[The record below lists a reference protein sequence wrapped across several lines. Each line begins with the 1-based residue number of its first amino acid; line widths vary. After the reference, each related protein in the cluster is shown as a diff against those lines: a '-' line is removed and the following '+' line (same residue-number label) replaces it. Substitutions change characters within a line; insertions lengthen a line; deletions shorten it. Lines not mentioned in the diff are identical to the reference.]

1 MNTNKTIPPN
11 GKSLKQKLIIRN
23 MFVMLMVFI
32 AVLVFYALQNY
43 GAYKRQIDT
52 TTTRFRRDLDVTSR
66 LLISDKQ
73 KALRTY
79 AEDNSWTTLREILI
93 ENVRGRFESED
104 GESLLTEQQSLIM
117 AAYFRNDR
125 QTVAWVTPETPDGV
139 PTGLP
144 LEKLKDIEET
154 TSWALSVTGITQ
166 REVLLGDNHH
176 VIQVATPIYA
186 SSSSLGVDIDENVE
200 PLTDPGV
207 DAHVGSLVYGFSTAQ
222 MERDLAEAKATYQ
235 NDLLFNLSILLL
247 VSLIALV
254 IGFLATRRQA
264 ATITSPLA
272 QLTEAADTIAS
283 GDYNVRV
290 DLNSGD
296 EIEILA
302 SSFNKMTAD
311 LKRSYDALADLN
323 KTLEEKVQ
331 QRTKELVASERKFRT
346 LFEESADAILLGDE
360 NELFDCNPAM
370 LRLLGC
376 DDKNVLLAMSPDDLS
391 PRFQPEGG
399 SSAEL
404 IRDKYKKVLE
414 DGSQLFEWTCKRL
427 DNSEFPSEIV
437 VTGFELD
444 DRPVLHKVYRD
455 ITERKKTEE
464 MLRKAQQ
471 RLLET
476 AHSSGMAEIATG
488 VLHNIGN
495 ILNSVNISTEEM
507 GLTLKNSKVV
517 GFLKANEMIRNHQG
531 DLGAFF
537 TAHPKGKLIPGYYLS
552 LGEAISEE
560 QKTLTD
566 EVTAL
571 TTKINM
577 MRDVISTQQNYA
589 KAGLYT
595 ENVSVI
601 DLIEDSL
608 KLNLA
613 SLQKKGV
620 KVVKNYTSDPKG
632 SVAKV
637 KLVHVLTNLIKNAKE
652 AMQDNDS
659 KNKEQILEIIMRK
672 VENNEVVVAIK
683 DNGIGISDEHK
694 DKIFNHGFTTKPTG
708 HGFGLHTCANFM
720 TEMGGT
726 LDVSSEGLGLGAEF
740 EIRFPLDERGPEFQS
755 PPPKAA
761 LPRQN

>member
-1 MNTNKTIPPN
+1 MNAVKTIPPN
-11 GKSLKQKLIIRN
+11 GKSLKQKMIVRN
-23 MFVMLMVFI
+23 MIVMLLVFI
-32 AVLVFYALQNY
+32 AVLIFYALQNY
-43 GAYKRQIDT
+43 GAYNRQIEKT
-52 TTTRFRRDLDVTSR
+52 TTSFRRNLDSTSR

-93 ENVRGRFESED
+93 ENVRGRFENEN
-104 GESLLTEQQSLIM
+104 GEAVVADQQSLIM

-144 LEKLKDIEET
+144 PGKLQQIEET
-154 TSWALSVTGITQ
+154 TDWALSLKGITQ
-166 REVLLGDNHH
+166 REVQLGDHL
-176 VIQVATPIYA
+176 VIQYATPIYA
-186 SSSSLGVDIDENVE
+186 SSSALGVDIDDSQEIV
-200 PLTDPGV
+200 DPSV

-222 MERDLAEAKATYQ
+222 MERDLAEAKSEYQ
-235 NDLLFNLSILLL
+235 ADLLRNLMFLLL
-247 VSLIALV
+247 VSILALIG
-254 IGFLATRRQA
+254 GFYATRRQA

-272 QLTEAADTIAS
+272 QLTGAADSIAS

-296 EIEILA
+296 EIEVLA
-302 SSFNKMTAD
+302 SSFNKMTTD
-311 LKRSYDALADLN
+311 LKRSYDELAELN

-331 QRTKELVASERKFRT
+331 QRTKELVASERKFRI

-370 LRLLGC
+370 LRLMGC
-376 DDKNVLLAMSPDDLS
+376 EDKNVLLAMSPDDLS
-391 PRFQPEGG
+391 PKQQPEGAL
-399 SSAEL
+399 SAEL
-404 IRDKYKKVLE
+404 IRDKYKMVLE
-414 DGSQLFEWTCKRL
+414 EGSQLFEWTCKRL

-507 GLTLKNSKVV
+507 ALTLKNSKVK
-517 GFLKANEMIRNHQG
+517 GFLKANDMIRNHSG
-531 DLGAFF
+531 DLGTFF
-537 TAHPKGKLIPGYYLS
+537 TSHPKGKLIPGYYLS
-552 LGEAISEE
+552 LGEAINEE
-560 QKTLTD
+560 QTTLTD

-571 TTKINM
+571 INKVNM

-589 KAGLYT
+589 KASLYT
-595 ENVSVI
+595 EDVSVI

-613 SLQKKGV
+613 SLQKQGV
-620 KVVKNYTSDPKG
+620 KIVKNYTSDPKG

-652 AMQDNDS
+652 AMQENDG
-659 KNKEQILEIIMRK
+659 KNKEQILELIMRG
-672 VENNEVVVAIK
+672 VENNEVIVMVK
-683 DNGIGISDEHK
+683 DNGVGISQENK

-726 LDVSSEGLGLGAEF
+726 LEVSSEGPGKGAVF

-755 PPPKAA
+755 PPPKAM
-761 LPRQN
+761 LSQEN